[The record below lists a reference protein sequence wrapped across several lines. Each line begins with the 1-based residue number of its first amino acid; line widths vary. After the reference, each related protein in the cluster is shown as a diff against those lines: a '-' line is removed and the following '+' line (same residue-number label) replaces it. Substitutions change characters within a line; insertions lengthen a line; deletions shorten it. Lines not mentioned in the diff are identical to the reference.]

1 MIEIIEN
8 AAQVLVTGVCLV
20 LSFVRFFRQRDEAW
34 TCLCAFYGCTFFA
47 ICYWLGYLIVFGSTP
62 RFFYVS
68 EMGWAASYLLILVLV
83 ATLDGQRAPEPP
95 VAAAWIPIII
105 VIPQFVLYITHG
117 DIVLNV
123 IDCSLMAA
131 IGFFTVRGIL
141 TPYKEG
147 LAGNRAFHVSVFI
160 WGLLQLAVWTA
171 SCFSTPVFSMLY
183 TVSDFLLTASYA
195 GILVCAWRVR
205 P

>member
-1 MIEIIEN
+1 MPRLIFILFSLLVSISSTAQEQADSLFRVHLEN
-8 AAQVLVTGVCLV
+8 DEYQVWMDLNLYDNDIVVPGQDILGALVVA
-20 LSFVRFFRQRDEAW
+20 EADV
-34 TCLCAFYGCTFFA
+34 TELDVG
-47 ICYWLGYLIVFGSTP
+47 
-62 RFFYVS
+62 
-68 EMGWAASYLLILVLV
+68 
-83 ATLDGQRAPEPP
+83 TLDGQRAPEPP
-95 VAAAWIPIII
+95 VAAAWVPIII
-105 VIPQFVLYITHG
+105 VIPQFVLYVTHG

-160 WGLLQLAVWTA
+160 WGLLQLTVWTA

-183 TVSDFLLTASYA
+183 TVSDFLLTVSYA